1 MAVKSCS
8 SCGHEDLEPGFMTDT
23 GAHPGYGRWIPGP
36 LETGIFGGARVMGK
50 ERWDVHAYRCRN
62 CSHLDLFAA
71 DPGY

>member
-1 MAVKSCS
+1 
-8 SCGHEDLEPGFMTDT
+8 MTDT